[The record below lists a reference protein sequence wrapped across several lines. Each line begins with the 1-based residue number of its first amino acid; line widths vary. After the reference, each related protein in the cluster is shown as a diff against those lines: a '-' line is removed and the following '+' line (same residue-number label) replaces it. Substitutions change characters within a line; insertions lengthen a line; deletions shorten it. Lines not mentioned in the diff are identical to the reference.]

1 MSEYD
6 NVNPEIADR
15 ILKKIIV
22 KEQLNIK
29 QKSKSDRD
37 MVKVIQGIIQDEV
50 KSYSPTNL
58 S

>member
-6 NVNPEIADR
+6 NVNPEIAER

-50 KSYSPTNL
+50 KSYSPAKL

>member
-6 NVNPEIADR
+6 NVNPEIAER

-50 KSYSPTNL
+50 KSYSPEKL

>member
-50 KSYSPTNL
+50 KSYSPAKA